1 MLYKLN
7 SMDPESSDLI
17 IRIANKND
25 QKYTLSIIN
34 EMESSAR
41 IRGTGIAK
49 RTPEYINEK
58 MEKGN
63 AVIAVTNKGEWVG
76 FSYIEI
82 WSGGEFV
89 SNSGL
94 IVSPEWRQKG
104 VAAAIKE
111 RIFQLS
117 RLKYPTAKIFSIT
130 TGMAIM
136 KLNTRLGFEPVV
148 YEAITHDE
156 KFWNNCKSC
165 VNYNILQSKQCK
177 NCLCTAMLFDPAMDP
192 VMEP

>member
-1 MLYKLN
+1 MH
-7 SMDPESSDLI
+7 PESSDVI

-25 QKYTLSIIN
+25 EHYAVSIIN

-49 RTPEYINEK
+49 RSPEYISEK

-63 AVIAVTNKGEWVG
+63 AVIAVTRSGEWVG

-82 WSGGEFV
+82 WSNGEFV

-94 IVSPEWRQKG
+94 IVSPAWRGKG

-111 RIFQLS
+111 KTFQLS
-117 RLKYPTAKIFSIT
+117 RLKYPAAKIFSIT

-148 YEAITHDE
+148 FDAITHDE
-156 KFWNNCKSC
+156 KFWANCKSC
-165 VNYNILQSKQCK
+165 INYNILQSKQCK
-177 NCLCTAMLFDPAMDP
+177 NCLCTAMLFDPANDP